1 MFWMSNISDKSW
13 WYLLNVC
20 VKVKIDGSFLSF
32 VPYTSIRLWF
42 VNSLNY
48 YYVCQQVKPQFC
60 VPSLCTDRVICMVV
74 VRGVAGSKALRY
86 FMNTLHSKK
95 FQGHFRWLVL
105 TQSCADDLIT
115 LSVCLWIY
123 SLDQII
129 SACPQQGW
137 RTHPFLWYFAWKSD
151 QKWKPLIWMYNKCI
165 NLKKTCRHHG
175 FQWFPVIIHN
185 QALLLSSQIV
195 PSESLNLY
203 HWSDAEAFGIRL
215 CNRIHFVNRSFS
227 VLSVVTEAFTQN
239 KHTHTDCPLDIHVG

>member
-1 MFWMSNISDKSW
+1 MVIFAECLCQSENRWQFFIFRSLHIHSPLVCKFSK
-13 WYLLNVC
+13 LLLC
-20 VKVKIDGSFLSF
+20 LS
-32 VPYTSIRLWF
+32 TSETT
-42 VNSLNY
+42 V
-48 YYVCQQVKPQFC
+48 
-60 VPSLCTDRVICMVV
+60 LCSITVYRQIHCTGGVICMVV
-74 VRGVAGSKALRY
+74 VRGVAGSKVLRY